1 MQKTFAS
8 LLQVLQFC
16 LKEYGDKINE
26 INVNERSMA
35 VDIEFV
41 SA

>member
-8 LLQVLQFC
+8 LLQVQNSWRGV
-16 LKEYGDKINE
+16 EDKINE

-35 VDIEFV
+35 VDVEFFSV
-41 SA
+41 